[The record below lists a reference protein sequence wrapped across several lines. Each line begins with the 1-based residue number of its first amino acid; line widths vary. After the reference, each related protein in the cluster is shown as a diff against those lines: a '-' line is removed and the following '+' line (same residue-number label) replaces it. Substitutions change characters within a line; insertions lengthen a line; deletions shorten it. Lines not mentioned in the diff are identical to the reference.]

1 MSYNP
6 TIRER
11 IEKSG
16 IQPLKEM
23 VKEIDSAQQ
32 EWTPEYV
39 KELFGGGSFPH
50 FAFFCRI
57 SQAHNAILAAERQ
70 TSDGLGKLNDELR
83 GQLLSAQAAIEKH
96 NEMWKNPAFQVDQI
110 KVDLSA
116 LNHHDAKVR
125 KPLLKAILDLA
136 GMTDDWPTQPPSPL
150 AKQIATDALSKV
162 KETV

>member
-50 FAFFCRI
+50 FVVLLYRCLCG
-57 SQAHNAILAAERQ
+57 Q
-70 TSDGLGKLNDELR
+70 KL
-83 GQLLSAQAAIEKH
+83 
-96 NEMWKNPAFQVDQI
+96 PA
-110 KVDLSA
+110 
-116 LNHHDAKVR
+116 
-125 KPLLKAILDLA
+125 
-136 GMTDDWPTQPPSPL
+136 
-150 AKQIATDALSKV
+150 
-162 KETV
+162 